1 MKTPVLIVII
11 ASCVVLCALPAIY
24 IFLAYQTYKERQR
37 WKADHDTA
45 LEKLEAE
52 ARRGLQPASA
62 SAASAQHQHHQHH
75 HQHHHG
81 QTHQQRA
88 TAPVRPAAAHIP
100 GWAPP
105 PPPRELDVFRS
116 SRAHLPSQADA
127 APRPAPQGSG
137 KSTRPV
143 PGTRTPARSTR
154 AAREKKKQLQQQQR
168 QSSSAYGTTSDENS
182 GGTRPVPPG
191 FQFF

>member
-37 WKADHDTA
+37 WKVDHNTA

-52 ARRGLQPASA
+52 ARRGQQPASA
-62 SAASAQHQHHQHH
+62 AAASAQHHQHH
-75 HQHHHG
+75 HRD
-81 QTHQQRA
+81 QTHQQHPRA
-88 TAPVRPAAAHIP
+88 PARPAPAHIP

-105 PPPRELDVFRS
+105 PPPRELDVFKS
-116 SRAHLPSQADA
+116 SRAHLSSQADA
-127 APRPAPQGSG
+127 APRAAPQGSG
-137 KSTRPV
+137 KSARPA
-143 PGTRTPARSTR
+143 PGTRASARSTR
-154 AAREKKKQLQQQQR
+154 ISREKQQQQRQQQQR

-182 GGTRPVPPG
+182 GGARAAPPG
-191 FQFF
+191 FQF